1 MNSTMGTM
9 PLTAADIREKKF
21 HTVRLRPGYNEEDV
35 DELLDR
41 IEATLV
47 ALEGGPR
54 TGPLITADEV
64 RNSRFRTTRLSPG
77 YREDEVD
84 DFLDTVVADLAAR
97 GLGRPDDQRVPP
109 LPPRPGPVGGPGAG
123 GGSSRARHQ
132 RPQPAGQRHRPVPG
146 PPGPGHQPPGPGH
159 RPPGRPGMTPTDV
172 REKRFATTRLTTGYN
187 EQEVDD
193 FLDRAEFTLE
203 VLWQGR
209 PDRAT
214 LTAAEVERIQFATT
228 RARPGYDPAQVDHF
242 LDELAE
248 ELRRYEQSP

>member
-1 MNSTMGTM
+1 MGTM
-9 PLTAADIREKKF
+9 PLTPADIREKKF

-35 DELLDR
+35 DALLDR

-54 TGPLITADEV
+54 TGALITAEEV

-84 DFLDTVVADLAAR
+84 DFLDVVVADLAGR
-97 GLGRPDDQRVPP
+97 GLGRAQDQSP
-109 LPPRPGPVGGPGAG
+109 LPPRPGAAGA
-123 GGSSRARHQ
+123 SARPRHQ
-132 RPQPAGQRHRPVPG
+132 RPGADDRQRPSAPG
-146 PPGPGHQPPGPGH
+146 PQEGPP
-159 RPPGRPGMTPTDV
+159 RPPRRSGMTPRDV
-172 REKRFATTRLTTGYN
+172 REKQFATTRLTTGYN

-193 FLDRAEFTLE
+193 FLDRAEFTLD
-203 VLWQGR
+203 VLQQGR

-214 LTAAEVERIQFATT
+214 LTAAEVERIQFSTT

-242 LDELAE
+242 LDVLAE
-248 ELRRYEQSP
+248 ELRRYERPH

>member
-1 MNSTMGTM
+1 MGTM
-9 PLTAADIREKKF
+9 PLTPADIREKKF
-21 HTVRLRPGYNEEDV
+21 HTVRLRQGYHEEDV

-54 TGPLITADEV
+54 TGPLVTADEV

-84 DFLDTVVADLAAR
+84 DFLDLVIADLAGR
-97 GLGRPDDQRVPP
+97 GLGHAQEQEQPPP
-109 LPPRPGPVGGPGAG
+109 LPPRPGPAGGTGQTRYQEPRDPRHGSAPESPGA
-123 GGSSRARHQ
+123 
-132 RPQPAGQRHRPVPG
+132 PG
-146 PPGPGHQPPGPGH
+146 QPPRRTGLTPG
-159 RPPGRPGMTPTDV
+159 DV
-172 REKRFATTRLTTGYN
+172 REKQFATTRLTTGYN

-203 VLWQGR
+203 VLQRGL
-209 PDRAT
+209 PEQAT
-214 LTAAEVERIQFATT
+214 LTAAEVERVQFATT

-242 LDELAE
+242 LDVLAE
-248 ELRRYEQSP
+248 ELRRYEQPH

>member
-1 MNSTMGTM
+1 MGTM
-9 PLTAADIREKKF
+9 PLTPADIREKKF

-35 DELLDR
+35 DALLDR

-54 TGPLITADEV
+54 TGALITADEV

-84 DFLDTVVADLAAR
+84 DFLDVVVADLAGR
-97 GLGRPDDQRVPP
+97 GLGRARDQSPP
-109 LPPRPGPVGGPGAG
+109 LPPRPDAAG
-123 GGSSRARHQ
+123 GSLVFYSFFSCRHPP
-132 RPQPAGQRHRPVPG
+132 RRGQEAPS
-146 PPGPGHQPPGPGH
+146 
-159 RPPGRPGMTPTDV
+159 RPPRRSGMTPRDV
-172 REKRFATTRLTTGYN
+172 REKQFATTRLTTGYN

-193 FLDRAEFTLE
+193 FLDRAEFTLD
-203 VLWQGR
+203 VLQQGR

-214 LTAAEVERIQFATT
+214 LTAAEVERIQFSTT

-242 LDELAE
+242 LDVLAE
-248 ELRRYEQSP
+248 ELRGYEQPH

>member
-1 MNSTMGTM
+1 MGTM
-9 PLTAADIREKKF
+9 PLTPADIREKKF

-35 DELLDR
+35 DALLDR

-47 ALEGGPR
+47 ALEGGPS

-84 DFLDTVVADLAAR
+84 DFLDVVVADLAGR
-97 GLGRPDDQRVPP
+97 GLGRAQDQS
-109 LPPRPGPVGGPGAG
+109 LPRPGAAGA
-123 GGSSRARHQ
+123 SARPRHQ
-132 RPQPAGQRHRPVPG
+132 RPGPDAGPEAPWRQEG
-146 PPGPGHQPPGPGH
+146 PP
-159 RPPGRPGMTPTDV
+159 RPPRRSGMTPRDV
-172 REKRFATTRLTTGYN
+172 REKQFATTRLTTGYN

-193 FLDRAEFTLE
+193 FLDRAEFTLD
-203 VLWQGR
+203 VLQQGR

-214 LTAAEVERIQFATT
+214 LTAAEVERIQFSTT

-242 LDELAE
+242 LDLLAE
-248 ELRRYEQSP
+248 ELRGYEQPH

>member
-1 MNSTMGTM
+1 MGTM
-9 PLTAADIREKKF
+9 PLTPADIRDKKF

-35 DELLDR
+35 DALLDR

-54 TGPLITADEV
+54 TGPLLTAEEI
-64 RNSRFRTTRLSPG
+64 RNSRFRTTRMSPG

-84 DFLDTVVADLAAR
+84 DFLDLVVADLAGR
-97 GLGRPDDQRVPP
+97 GLGQSAPPP
-109 LPPRPGPVGGPGAG
+109 LPPHPDRGGP
-123 GGSSRARHQ
+123 R
-132 RPQPAGQRHRPVPG
+132 QPHPGTGYPG
-146 PPGPGHQPPGPGH
+146 PPHPGPQPT
-159 RPPGRPGMTPTDV
+159 PPAAHGPRMAPRDI

-193 FLDRAEFTLE
+193 FLDRAEYTLE
-203 VLWQGR
+203 VLLQGR

-214 LTAAEVERIQFATT
+214 LTAAEVERVQFATT
-228 RARPGYDPAQVDHF
+228 RARPGYDPAQVDQF

-248 ELRRYEQSP
+248 EFRRHERP

>member
-1 MNSTMGTM
+1 MGTM
-9 PLTAADIREKKF
+9 PLTPADIRNKKF

-35 DELLDR
+35 DALLDR

-54 TGPLITADEV
+54 TGPLLTADEI
-64 RNSRFRTTRLSPG
+64 RNSRFRTTRMSPG

-84 DFLDTVVADLAAR
+84 DFLDLVVADLAGR
-97 GLGRPDDQRVPP
+97 GLGQPAATPP
-109 LPPRPGPVGGPGAG
+109 LPPHPGQAGPG
-123 GGSSRARHQ
+123 
-132 RPQPAGQRHRPVPG
+132 QP
-146 PPGPGHQPPGPGH
+146 PPGQGPGYADPHRSDQPPGGPAGGPRMAPG
-159 RPPGRPGMTPTDV
+159 DI

-187 EQEVDD
+187 EQEVDE
-193 FLDRAEFTLE
+193 FLDRAEYTLE
-203 VLWQGR
+203 VLLQGR

-214 LTAAEVERIQFATT
+214 LTAAEVERVQFATT

-248 ELRRYEQSP
+248 EFRRYEHP

>member
-1 MNSTMGTM
+1 MGTM
-9 PLTAADIREKKF
+9 PLTPADIREKKF

-35 DELLDR
+35 DALLDR

-54 TGPLITADEV
+54 TGALITAEEV

-84 DFLDTVVADLAAR
+84 DFLDVVVADLAGR
-97 GLGRPDDQRVPP
+97 GLGRAQDQSPP
-109 LPPRPGPVGGPGAG
+109 LPPRPGAAGA
-123 GGSSRARHQ
+123 SARPRHQ
-132 RPQPAGQRHRPVPG
+132 RPGADGQQRPSEPG
-146 PPGPGHQPPGPGH
+146 PREGRP
-159 RPPGRPGMTPTDV
+159 RPPRRSGMTPRDV
-172 REKRFATTRLTTGYN
+172 REKQFATTRLTTGYN

-193 FLDRAEFTLE
+193 FLDRAEFTLD
-203 VLWQGR
+203 VLQQGR

-214 LTAAEVERIQFATT
+214 LTAAEVERIQFSTT

-242 LDELAE
+242 LDVLAE
-248 ELRRYEQSP
+248 ELRGYEQPH